1 MELARLENQR
11 MTSVEIAEVTGMRHA
26 DLMKSIRRME
36 TAWVKINGGGFS
48 LVSYK
53 DAKGESRPCFSLGK
67 TECLYIATKFNDEAR
82 ARLILRWKE
91 LEEEKHIA
99 DEETSRKE
107 RLEMG
112 VIWVNGLKS
121 LLNLSDTSVLK
132 LCKDIA
138 EPLGLP
144 LPDYTTSKGIH
155 HSAKELLKRNGVGIS
170 VQAFNKLLLADGF
183 LRTEERSGRKGNH
196 RFNVITEK
204 GSEYGENCVSP
215 NNPNETQPHWYDDK
229 FKALLGRVGLGMS
242 LF

>member
-1 MELARLENQR
+1 MELSRLENQR
-11 MTSVEIAEVTGMRHA
+11 MTSVEVADVTGMRHA
-26 DLMKSIRRME
+26 DLLKSIRKME
-36 TAWVKINGGGFS
+36 SAWKEEAGGKFS
-48 LVSYK
+48 LGSYV
-53 DAKGESRPCFSLGK
+53 DNNGQERPCFVLDK
-67 TECLYIATKFNDEAR
+67 TECLYISTKFNDRAR
-82 ARLILRWKE
+82 ARLVLRWKE
-91 LEEEKHIA
+91 LEEEKRIA
-99 DEETSRKE
+99 EEEASKKE

-204 GSEYGENCVSP
+204 GLEYGENCVSP

-229 FKALLGRVGLGMS
+229 FKVLLGRVGLGMS